1 MRRLAAKQASVKRGT
16 IIFGVDL
23 GQQDSWVHIMN
34 TEAVTLGQMRFTHD
48 AAGYRQLREKMATLQ
63 MDYAA
68 PEVIVAMEPTGYFWK
83 LVAAEL
89 ESHGQRYVLVNPYTV
104 KKHREGDQIDRSKT
118 DRRDAFFVAELART
132 GKFTETQL
140 QHGPY
145 AALRELCV
153 LDRQLQQAAQRQRNY
168 ISNLVGQ
175 LFPEVATVFDDP
187 TGVTARALLRQHA
200 IPAQLAQL
208 SWATLV
214 AEVQRDCTGQRL
226 VLPKLRQAHALAAA
240 SVGLRDA
247 AQAQQLALRIHIE
260 QWELLH
266 TRRAALREEIRVLF
280 MTLPEAPFLLS
291 VPRLGVLAAAKILA
305 EIGDPRRFRR
315 YAQLIKF
322 AGIQPAPNTSGQRT
336 RSRTPMSH
344 QGRPELRTTLYYA
357 VLRLIQACPAFRAAY
372 QCLQE
377 RPTARLLPM
386 EALGA
391 MMNKLLRILWTLMRY
406 QQPYDPARIV

>member
-23 GQQDSWVHIMN
+23 GQEDSYVHIMN
-34 TEAVTLGQMRFTHD
+34 TEAVTLGKMRFTHD
-48 AAGYRQLREKMATLQ
+48 ADGYRQLREKMATLQ
-63 MDYAA
+63 RDYAA
-68 PEVIVAMEPTGYFWK
+68 PEVVVAMEPTGHFWK

-89 ESHGQRYVLVNPYTV
+89 ESHGQRYVLVNPYTL

-118 DRRDAFFVAELART
+118 DPRDAFFVAELTRT

-140 QHGPY
+140 LHSSY

-153 LDRQLQQAAQRQRNY
+153 LDRQLQRNEQRTRNY

-175 LFPEVATVFDDP
+175 LFPEVRAVFNDI
-187 TGVTARALLRQHA
+187 TGMTARALLRRHA
-200 IPAQLAQL
+200 VPGELAHL
-208 SWATLV
+208 TWETLV
-214 AEVQRDCTGQRL
+214 AEVRADFTGQRL
-226 VLPKLRQAHALAAA
+226 MLKKLRQAHRLAAT

-247 AQAQQLALRIHIE
+247 AQVQQLALRMHIDR
-260 QWELLH
+260 WEKLH
-266 TRRAALREEIRVLF
+266 AQRAEVRAAIHELF
-280 MTLPEAPFLLS
+280 VTLPEAPFLLS

-305 EIGDPRRFRR
+305 EIGDPRRYRR
-315 YAQLIKF
+315 SAQLIKL
-322 AGIQPAPNTSGQRT
+322 AGTQPAPNTSGKRT

-372 QCLQE
+372 QRLQE
-377 RPTARLLPM
+377 RSIRPLLPM

-406 QQPYDPARIV
+406 QQLYDPARVA

>member
-1 MRRLAAKQASVKRGT
+1 MRTLAGKQASVKRGT

-23 GQQDSWVHIMN
+23 GQEQSYVHIMN

-48 AAGYRQLREKMATLQ
+48 AEGYRQLREKMATLQ

-68 PEVIVAMEPTGYFWK
+68 PEVLVAMEPTGYFWK

-89 ESHGQRYVLVNPYTV
+89 ERHGERYVLVNPYTL

-118 DRRDAFFVAELART
+118 DPRDAFFVAELTRT

-140 QHGPY
+140 LHGSY

-153 LDRQLQQAAQRQRNY
+153 LDRQLQRDEQREGNY

-175 LFPEVATVFDDP
+175 LFPEVREVFADL
-187 TGVTARALLRQHA
+187 TGMTARALLRQHA
-200 IPAQLAQL
+200 VPSELAQL
-208 SWATLV
+208 SWETLMT
-214 AEVQRDCTGQRL
+214 EVRADFTGTRL
-226 VLPKLRQAHALAAA
+226 TLQKLRHAHALAAT

-247 AQAQQLALRIHIE
+247 TQAHQLALRVHID
-260 QWELLH
+260 QWEAFH
-266 TRRAALREEIRVLF
+266 AQRAEVRDAIHELF

-291 VPRLGVLAAAKILA
+291 VPRLGVLAAAKILG
-305 EIGDPRRFRR
+305 EIGDPHRYRRGT
-315 YAQLIKF
+315 QLIKL
-322 AGIQPAPNTSGQRT
+322 AGTQPAPNTSGKRT

-357 VLRLIQACPAFRAAY
+357 TMRLIQACPAFRAAY
-372 QCLQE
+372 QRLQE
-377 RPTARLLPM
+377 RPGQRLVPM

-406 QQPYDPARIV
+406 EKQYDPARVV